1 MSYTVPMVIE
11 RGAHGER
18 AYDIYSLLLKERVIM
33 LGTPINA
40 DTANLI
46 VAQLLFLDREDHE
59 RAIQLY
65 VNSPGGEVYAG
76 MAIYD
81 TMSQINAP
89 IATTSVGFTASFGTI
104 VLTGGTRTMRGA
116 LPNATIHMH
125 QPLGGV
131 QGQATEIVNYAK
143 ETQRIK
149 DRLLDILAERTQQP
163 RDKIEQ
169 DIERDTY
176 LSPPQAVDYG
186 LIDRVIDPQQIKKNG
201 HYPNGHVG

>member
-1 MSYTVPMVIE
+1 MVIE
-11 RGAHGER
+11 RGAFGER

-33 LGTPINA
+33 LGTQINA

-46 VAQLLFLDREDHE
+46 VAQLLFLDREDSE
-59 RAIQLY
+59 RPIQLY

-81 TMSQINAP
+81 TMSQIKAP
-89 IATTSVGFTASFGTI
+89 VATTSVGFTASFGTV
-104 VLTGGTRTMRGA
+104 VLTGGKRGMRGA

-131 QGQATEIVNYAK
+131 QGQATEIVNYAR

-149 DRLLDILAERTQQP
+149 DRLLDIFAERTGQS
-163 RDKIEQ
+163 RDQIEK

-176 LSPPQAVDYG
+176 LAPPQAVEYG
-186 LIDRVIDPQQIKKNG
+186 LIDRVIDPQLIKQNG
-201 HYPNGHVG
+201 HLSNGHHNGHQD